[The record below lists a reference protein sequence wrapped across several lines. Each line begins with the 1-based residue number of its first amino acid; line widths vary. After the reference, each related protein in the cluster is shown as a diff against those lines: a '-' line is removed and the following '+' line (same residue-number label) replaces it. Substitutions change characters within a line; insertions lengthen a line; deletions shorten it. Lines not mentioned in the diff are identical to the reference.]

1 MIKRA
6 NDKGIC
12 VEGPM
17 ERAKGWTLM
26 ISKSV
31 TLHEIVQT
39 AQTASDPKRALTL
52 DLSETD
58 REAAL
63 EEGFGR

>member
-1 MIKRA
+1 
-6 NDKGIC
+6 
-12 VEGPM
+12 M